1 MSKMPLVM
9 LVDDFEDAR
18 EMYCSYLAFRGLQ
31 VLCAEGGGQAIAYAR
46 EHRPDLI
53 LMDLRMPG
61 VSGFEAMRTL
71 RADPQFT
78 KVPIVALTALALQ
91 SERQAAS
98 TAGFDAVIAKPCLP
112 DELFHIIAEL
122 LAIWRPELGPLGHS

>member
-1 MSKMPLVM
+1 MSKKLLVM

-18 EMYCSYLAFRGLQ
+18 EMYRSYLVFRGLR
-31 VLCAEGGGQAIAYAR
+31 VMCAEDGEQAIACAR
-46 EHRPDLI
+46 KHRPDLI

-71 RADPQFT
+71 RVDPRFT
-78 KVPIVALTALALQ
+78 KVPIVALTAHALQ
-91 SERQAAS
+91 SEREAAA

-112 DELFHIIAEL
+112 DELFQFIVEL
-122 LAIWRPELGPLGHS
+122 LARRRP